1 LHLLICIEIEVG
13 MIYELNGNE
22 KASLEAFL
30 ARPKSK
36 RLMNN
41 EGMLALIFNR
51 SSGIGVTSIAK
62 IRDKDDNEIEEDI
75 TDYGAW

>member
-1 LHLLICIEIEVG
+1 
-13 MIYELNGNE
+13 MIYELNENE

-36 RLMNN
+36 HLMNN
-41 EGMLALIFNR
+41 EGTLALLFSR

-62 IRDKDDNEIEEDI
+62 IRDKDGNETEANI
-75 TDYGAW
+75 TDYEAW

>member
-1 LHLLICIEIEVG
+1 
-13 MIYELNGNE
+13 MIYELNENE

-30 ARPKSK
+30 AHPKSK

-41 EGMLALIFNR
+41 EGTLALLFSR

-62 IRDKDDNEIEEDI
+62 IRDKDGNETEANI
-75 TDYGAW
+75 TDYEAW

>member
-1 LHLLICIEIEVG
+1 
-13 MIYELNGNE
+13 MIYELNENE

-41 EGMLALIFNR
+41 EGTLALLFSA
-51 SSGIGVTSIAK
+51 SSGIGVSTIVK
-62 IRDKDDNEIEEDI
+62 IRDADGNEVESDI
-75 TDYGAW
+75 TDYGSW

>member
-1 LHLLICIEIEVG
+1 
-13 MIYELNGNE
+13 MIYELNENE

-30 ARPKSK
+30 ARPKAV

-41 EGMLALIFNR
+41 SGWLALLFTR
-51 SSGIGVTSIAK
+51 ASGIGVTSIAK
-62 IRDKDDNEIEEDI
+62 IRDKDGNELEENI